1 MQFIQENYI
10 HKNLQTRLWAKCI
23 VSPNCPT
30 YTLIHIHIRTRI
42 HFRPYS
48 KQRFGFVYIKEL
60 KERDVSI
67 TRAKVMASFGGS
79 LSLSLCGEGQHER
92 ATNKILFICSPI
104 IFPFGELPVQ
114 SLPRPGRP
122 L

>member
-1 MQFIQENYI
+1 MGQVLCFSY
-10 HKNLQTRLWAKCI
+10 C
-23 VSPNCPT
+23 ST
-30 YTLIHIHIRTRI
+30 YTRIHIRIRIHIRTRI

-67 TRAKVMASFGGS
+67 TRAKVMASFRG
-79 LSLSLCGEGQHER
+79 SLSLCGEGQHEQ

>member
-1 MQFIQENYI
+1 MFLTLLKLFYGQV
-10 HKNLQTRLWAKCI
+10 HC
-23 VSPNCPT
+23 PNCLT
-30 YTLIHIHIRTRI
+30 YEYTRIHIRIRTRIRIHIRTRI
-42 HFRPYS
+42 HFRPYLE
-48 KQRFGFVYIKEL
+48 QCFGFVYIKEL

-67 TRAKVMASFGGS
+67 TRVEVMASFGG
-79 LSLSLCGEGQHER
+79 LSLRGKGQHER

-104 IFPFGELPVQ
+104 IFPFGELLVQ

>member
-1 MQFIQENYI
+1 MGQVHCPSCLTYEY
-10 HKNLQTRLWAKCI
+10 TR
-23 VSPNCPT
+23 
-30 YTLIHIHIRTRI
+30 IHIRIHTCIRIHICARI
-42 HFRPYS
+42 HFRPYLR
-48 KQRFGFVYIKEL
+48 QRFGFVYIKEL

-67 TRAKVMASFGGS
+67 IRVEVMASFRGS
-79 LSLSLCGEGQHER
+79 LSLRGEGQHER

-104 IFPFGELPVQ
+104 IFPFGELPLQ